1 MKLLWSVMLV
11 LALGLQFRLWV
22 GEGSFAEASML
33 ESKVENQVE
42 VNQALIERNA
52 RLDAEVQDLRSGLD
66 AIEERARSD
75 LGMIGP
81 DETVYVVVS
90 RSH

>member
-11 LALGLQFRLWV
+11 LALGLQSRLWV

-33 ESKVENQVE
+33 ESKVGNQVKI
-42 VNQALIERNA
+42 NRALIERNA

-66 AIEERARSD
+66 AIEERARSE

-81 DETVYVVVS
+81 DETFYVVVS

>member
-1 MKLLWSVMLV
+1 MKFLWSLMLV

-33 ESKVENQVE
+33 NSKVESQVA
-42 VNQALIERNA
+42 VNQTLIQRNA
-52 RLDAEVQDLRSGLD
+52 RLDAEVQDLRSGFD
-66 AIEERARSD
+66 AIEERARSE

-81 DETVYVVVS
+81 DETFFVVVS